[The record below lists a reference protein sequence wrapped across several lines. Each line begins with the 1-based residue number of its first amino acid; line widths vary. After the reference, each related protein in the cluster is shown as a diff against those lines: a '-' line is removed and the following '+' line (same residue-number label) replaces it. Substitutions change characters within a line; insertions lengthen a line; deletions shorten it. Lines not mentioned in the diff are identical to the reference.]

1 MGQTIATRPALTSP
15 GAADRLGTHG
25 DHTDAPGIDRV
36 GAGRLAGAD
45 SAPSSMRASA
55 KASMDW

>member
-36 GAGRLAGAD
+36 GAD

-55 KASMDW
+55 QASMDW